1 MQLKPKKSLLYILK
15 EVWPKILIFLV
26 MTSFTIY
33 KVYQNIQT
41 SSKGMDFHQ
50 EYNFRI
56 SDKIIFTIVMFGILI
71 FLVYKN
77 DKYEKEQEELKLLE
91 EDKQK
96 YQGVETF
103 QTKKFQQKEKINK
116 KKQ

>member
-1 MQLKPKKSLLYILK
+1 
-15 EVWPKILIFLV
+15 

-33 KVYQNIQT
+33 KVYPNIQT

-77 DKYEKEQEELKLLE
+77 DKYEKE
-91 EDKQK
+91 
-96 YQGVETF
+96 
-103 QTKKFQQKEKINK
+103 
-116 KKQ
+116 